1 MKVKK
6 ILLAA
11 TIFFAVSCSNE
22 LNEDLNVNAKDIVGV
37 PSDSEYL
44 KFDSGDELKDLLN
57 DYIAI
62 ETGTLAKSGKRGKT
76 PAGFVSLAELEERQ
90 TSLTKNASGTS
101 DSETEESTLEE
112 FNVAMAKSLLKDPVL
127 WNVFDT
133 TLRIGVENM
142 LYKITEH
149 GTFFAEYGKESELYD
164 IVANFERIKNEM
176 NISDDDS
183 TVIAV
188 SPNVKYFNSFRNSP
202 VKSIIVTNEDANPDD
217 GDVERMSTKAVVN
230 STSEYG
236 LVSCRWSVRG
246 WLPGLW
252 AKMFGTCV
260 TRENR
265 YPSNARVT
273 VELFDVNYIVYASS
287 GVKVKVEKLK
297 KFLFWKY
304 WADQYA
310 DKFAIGFNK
319 FQGTLTHNHP
329 PRSLNP
335 LPGDKYNMFF
345 GYFNNAYKEFIYRGY
360 YGIDFVRD
368 WTSRAISFVPKISF
382 NIPFGQKISLD
393 QYLKNQVKDIVEYP
407 AERVYNWFN
416 TQVNKN
422 IYDPVKASLQ
432 GQISPKSP
440 MALYLLWGTSN
451 IAHYIQGVEEY
462 GRGKIKT
469 IRFDQSFGISVKIAG
484 GSTAV
489 TPFLPSSYTINDID
503 MFGAAYFEGTWRGVR
518 FYK

>member
-1 MKVKK
+1 MKGKNF
-6 ILLAA
+6 LLAI
-11 TIFFAVSCSNE
+11 TVFFAVSCSNE
-22 LNEDLNVNAKDIVGV
+22 LNENLNVSNSDVVGV
-37 PSDSEYL
+37 PSSSEYL

-57 DYIAI
+57 DYIAV
-62 ETGTLAKSGKRGKT
+62 ENGALAKSGRRGKF
-76 PAGFVSLAELEERQ
+76 PAGFVSVAELDERQ
-90 TSLTKNASGTS
+90 TSLTKNTSGVS
-101 DSETEESTLEE
+101 DSEAEESTLEE
-112 FNVAMAKSLLKDPVL
+112 FNVATAKSLLKDPVL

-133 TLRIGVENM
+133 TLRIGVENT

-164 IVANFERIKNEM
+164 VVANFERIKNEM

-188 SPNVKYFNSFRNSP
+188 SSNVKYFNSFRNSP
-202 VKSIIVTNEDANPDD
+202 VKGIVATDEDLNPD
-217 GDVERMSTKAVVN
+217 GVERMSTKAIVN

-236 LVSCRWSVRG
+236 LVSHRWAVRG
-246 WLPGLW
+246 WLPGRW
-252 AKMFGTCV
+252 AKLFGTCV
-260 TRENR
+260 TKENR

-273 VELFDVNYIVYASS
+273 VELFDVNYIVYASA

-297 KFLFWKY
+297 RCLFWTY

-329 PRSLNP
+329 PRSLAP

-360 YGIDFVRD
+360 YGIDFIRD
-368 WTSRAISFVPKISF
+368 WTSKAMSFVPKISL
-382 NIPFGQKISLD
+382 NIPYGQQISLD
-393 QYLKNQVKDIVEYP
+393 RYIKNQVKDIVDYP
-407 AERVYNWFN
+407 ANHVYEWFN
-416 TQVNKN
+416 KQVNKN

-440 MALYLLWGTSN
+440 MALYLLWGTSS
-451 IAHYIQGVEEY
+451 IVHYIQGVEEY

-469 IRFDQSFGISVKIAG
+469 VRFDQSFGISVKIAG

-489 TPFLPSSYTINDID
+489 TPFLPSSYSIDDID
-503 MFGAAYFEGTWRGVR
+503 MFGAAYFEGTWRGVG